1 MSSPEDRRVKDDT
14 AEFRA
19 HTGDDLSE
27 VKYRMQY
34 MESQH
39 LELRKAVENNTALTI
54 NNANQISNVSDLLNK
69 LVSNLSGLIKISGQ
83 VEGAFELGKWV
94 GKLAI
99 WVGIMA
105 TFSVTIWAV
114 FKFAIIEALRK

>member
-1 MSSPEDRRVKDDT
+1 MSPPDKRVGDDT

-34 MESQH
+34 MEAQH
-39 LELRKAVENNTALTI
+39 LELRKAVADNTALTI
-54 NNANQISNVSDLLNK
+54 NNTNQISNVSDMLNK
-69 LVSNLSGLIKISGQ
+69 LTGSLSGLIKISGQ
-83 VEGAFELGKWV
+83 VEGAFELGK
-94 GKLAI
+94 GFGRFAI

-105 TFSVTIWAV
+105 TFGVTIWAV
-114 FKFAIIEALRK
+114 FRFAIIEALRK